1 MGTLGPF
8 FERLAHCAA
17 YTIYQGH
24 SKSGIP
30 RCNALIKTGIE
41 AESTSKRTSTITLH
55 SNLLYQL

>member
-1 MGTLGPF
+1 MGTSWPF
-8 FERLAHCAA
+8 FEHLAHCAA

-24 SKSGIP
+24 SKSGIS
-30 RCNALIKTGIE
+30 RCNALIMTGIG